1 MEILGE
7 IQNVRKDSK
16 GIQINND
23 WYMFFKPN
31 KEIKKGDYVSLE
43 YKENKGF
50 KNIKNIAI
58 VEEVKEIK
66 EVPNKPKLELTTLN
80 TIIMCAKDIKIA
92 FMDKN
97 KNIKFKE
104 ITKEILEGLKEMR
117 LSATSKITYL

>member
-80 TIIMCAKDIKIA
+80 TILMCAKDIKISCINNHYPRIEYK
-92 FMDKN
+92 D
-97 KNIKFKE
+97 IV
-104 ITKEILEGLKEMR
+104 KEILEGLKE
-117 LSATSKITYL
+117 I